1 LKGGGDINTV
11 KKAGGS
17 KYTRVFSVFT
27 MPSIILA
34 MSNVCKKI
42 EVQQ

>member
-1 LKGGGDINTV
+1 V
-11 KKAGGS
+11 KKAGAS

-34 MSNVCKKI
+34 MSNFCKKV
-42 EVQQ
+42 EVHQ